1 MMVVNDP
8 FTRSYSLGGIPFL
21 RFPWKCPNMRRSEA
35 VFLKQV
41 FCAEEHCVNNVVVFK
56 MVDKPSLPPKKNME
70 KKGVSQLDQWLKRQ
84 QTWRKTHRN
93 LFQDRQLLPLPNLKS
108 NNLWIKNSNLSIVL
122 LMDSKKSQHQLR
134 YLKFG
139 RVLLLNWLQSGFLPT
154 LKRVVFQFQ
163 FFLET
168 DVPLCILFV
177 YDLACPSSQKSWK
190 SFPGDDSQE
199 GGCIVGIVVIWATFK
214 IQNPWWIRILTTA

>member
-1 MMVVNDP
+1 MIP
-8 FTRSYSLGGIPFL
+8 SQGLIPLGGSHSWDFHESVPTWDVVKRYFWSK
-21 RFPWKCPNMRRSEA
+21 F
-35 VFLKQV
+35 
-41 FCAEEHCVNNVVVFK
+41 FCAEEHYVNDVVVFK
-56 MVDKPSLPPKKNME
+56 MVDKPSLPKKHME
-70 KKGVSQLDQWLKRQ
+70 KKVSVNWINDQRQ
-84 QTWRKTHRN
+84 QPWRKTHRN

-122 LMDSKKSQHQLR
+122 LIDSKKSQHQLR
-134 YLKFG
+134 YLTFG

-177 YDLACPSSQKSWK
+177 YDLGCPSSQKSWK
-190 SFPGDDSQE
+190 SIPGDDSQE